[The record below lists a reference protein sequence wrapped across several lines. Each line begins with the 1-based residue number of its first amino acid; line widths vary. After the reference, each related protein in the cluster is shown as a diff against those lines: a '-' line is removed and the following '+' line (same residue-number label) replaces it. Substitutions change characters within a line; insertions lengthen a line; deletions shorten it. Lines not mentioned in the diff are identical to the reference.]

1 MELGKIIYVLMI
13 GVLIVIWWV
22 GIWGLIETGVHYY
35 ARNSIPRALAI
46 YSLLVTIVII
56 VIFYNPVIV
65 DHFI

>member
-35 ARNSIPRALAI
+35 ARNSIPRALTI
-46 YSLLVTIVII
+46 YSLLVTIVFVI
-56 VIFYNPVIV
+56 IFYNPVIV